1 MPAVTM
7 TIQPRFQDNFLAPN
21 LSDPRLASKRSYRM
35 LVDGKS
41 VEAQSGETISRESP
55 GHRGKVIGEWP
66 AASSQ
71 DVSRAIGVARR
82 AFDEGPWAR
91 MTGAE
96 RSTILHRVAAG
107 ILQHQEELGLIEC
120 LETGK
125 PLAQATGEIGYCAD
139 LWTYAAGMAR
149 GLEGDSHN
157 AIGDNRLGL
166 VLREPAGV
174 VGIITPWNFPFIIV
188 SERVPWALG
197 AGCTVVVKP
206 SEFTSGTTIRLAEI
220 ALEAGVPPG
229 VFNVVTGTGPAAG
242 QLLAEDPRVDV
253 LAFTGSVRVGTH
265 LAALAAPTVKRVG
278 LELGGKGPQ
287 VVFAD
292 ADLEAAA
299 DGIAY
304 GVYHNAGQCC
314 ISGSRLI
321 VHNAIRPALLERLL
335 ELSRRLPFGDP
346 LGDSKFGAMVTDQ
359 HAEKVASYIAKGV
372 SEGAELLLGGDRV
385 AAAKGNFIAPTVFDR
400 VTPNMTIAQ
409 EEIFGPVLSTIGF
422 DTPEEAVALAN
433 TTPYGLSASVWSRDL
448 ETAIQAT
455 RRIRA
460 GRFWINSVIDG
471 TPEMPIGGYKKSG
484 VGRELGRYG
493 FDEYSQFK
501 GLHMTLGRPQPW
513 FQH

>member
-1 MPAVTM
+1 MN
-7 TIQPRFQDNFLAPN
+7 IQPRFQNNFLAPD
-21 LSDPRLASKRSYRM
+21 LSDPRLGVQRSYRM
-35 LVDGKS
+35 LIDGQEVD
-41 VEAQSGETISRESP
+41 AASGQTISRESP
-55 GHRGKVIGEWP
+55 GHRGKVVGTWP
-66 AASSQ
+66 AGSTEDA
-71 DVSRAIGVARR
+71 DRAIAAARR
-82 AFDEGPWAR
+82 AFDDGPWAR
-91 MTGAE
+91 MSGAE
-96 RSTILHRVAAG
+96 RSTILHRVADG
-107 ILQHQEELGLIEC
+107 ILEHQDELGLIEC

-125 PLAQATGEIGYCAD
+125 PIAQATGEIGYCAD

-206 SEFTSGTTIRLAEI
+206 SEFTSGTTIRLAQI
-220 ALEAGVPPG
+220 ALEAGLPAG
-229 VFNVVTGTGPAAG
+229 VFNVITGTGPAAG
-242 QLLAEDPRVDV
+242 QMLAEDPRVDV

-287 VVFAD
+287 IVFAD
-292 ADLEAAA
+292 ADLKAAA

-321 VHNAIRPALLERLL
+321 VHNSIRPALLDRLL
-335 ELSRRLPFGDP
+335 DLSRHLPFGDP
-346 LGDSKFGAMVTDQ
+346 LGQGKFGAMVTEQ
-359 HAEKVASYIAKGV
+359 HAEKVASYIAKGIA
-372 SEGAELLLGGDRV
+372 EGAELLLGGDQV
-385 AAAKGNFIAPTVFDR
+385 AADKGNFIAPTVFDK
-400 VTPNMTIAQ
+400 VTPQMAIAQ

-433 TTPYGLSASVWSRDL
+433 GTPFGLSASVWSRDL
-448 ETAIQAT
+448 ETAIQTT
-455 RRIRA
+455 RRVKA

-471 TPEMPIGGYKKSG
+471 TAEMPIGGYKKSG
-484 VGRELGRYG
+484 TGRELGRYG

>member
-1 MPAVTM
+1 M
-7 TIQPRFQDNFLAPN
+7 QDSFVVPN
-21 LSDPRLASKRSYRM
+21 LSDPRLGNQRTYRM
-35 LVDGKS
+35 LIDGKS
-41 VEAQSGETISRESP
+41 RDALSGETIERRSP
-55 GHRGKVIGEWP
+55 GHRTSVIANWP
-66 AASSQ
+66 AGSTA
-71 DVSRAIGVARR
+71 DAELAIAAARR
-82 AFDEGPWAR
+82 AFDGGPWPK
-91 MTGAE
+91 MSGAE
-96 RSTILHRVAAG
+96 RSAIMHAVAAG
-107 ILQHQEELGLIEC
+107 ILANLDELALAEC

-125 PLAQATGEIGYCAD
+125 PLAQARGEIDYCAD
-139 LWTYAAGMAR
+139 MWRYAAGQAR
-149 GLEGDSHN
+149 GLEGDTHN

-206 SEFTSGTTIRLAEI
+206 SEFTSGTTVRLAEI

-229 VFNVVTGTGPAAG
+229 VFNVITGTGPSVG
-242 QLLAEDPRVDV
+242 QILAEDPRVDV
-253 LAFTGSVRVGTH
+253 LAFTGSVRVGRQ
-265 LAALAAPTVKRVG
+265 LAGIAASNIKRVG

-292 ADLEAAA
+292 ADIEAAA

-321 VHNAIRPALLERLL
+321 VHNAVRSALLDRLL
-335 ELSRRLPFGDP
+335 EISRQLPYGDP
-346 LGDSKFGAMVTDQ
+346 LGATTRYGAMVSDQ
-359 HAEKVASYIAKGV
+359 HLDKVSAYVEKGV
-372 SEGAELLLGGDRV
+372 AEGAELLLGGTRM
-385 AAAKGNFIAPTVFDR
+385 AAEAGNFFAPTVFDK
-400 VTPNMTIAQ
+400 VQPGMAIAQ
-409 EEIFGPVLSTIGF
+409 EEIFGPVLATIGF

-433 TTPYGLSASVWSRDL
+433 GTPFGLSASVWSRDL
-448 ETAIQAT
+448 ETAIQTT

-460 GRFWINSVIDG
+460 GRCWINSVIDG

-513 FQH
+513 FETP

>member
-1 MPAVTM
+1 M
-7 TIQPRFQDNFLAPN
+7 QSQFQDNFVAPD
-21 LSDPRLASKRSYRM
+21 LSDPRLADKRNYRM
-35 LVDGKS
+35 LIDGVS
-41 VEAQSGETISRESP
+41 RDAMSGEVVERHSP
-55 GHRGKVIGEWP
+55 GHRGKQVGIWP
-66 AASSQ
+66 AG
-71 DVSRAIGVARR
+71 GVADAALAIKAARK
-82 AFDEGPWAR
+82 AFDNGPWPR
-91 MTGAE
+91 MSGAE
-96 RSTILHRVAAG
+96 RSTILHAVAAG
-107 ILQHQEELGLIEC
+107 ILAHLEELALVEC

-125 PLAQATGEIGYCAD
+125 PLNQARGEIGYCAD
-139 LWTYAAGMAR
+139 LWTYAAGQSR

-157 AIGDNRLGL
+157 AIGEGRLGL

-220 ALEAGVPPG
+220 ALEAGLPPG
-229 VFNVVTGTGPAAG
+229 VFNVVTGYGPAAG
-242 QLLAEDPRVDV
+242 QMLAEDPQVDV

-265 LAALAAPTVKRVG
+265 LASLAAGGVKRVG

-287 VVFAD
+287 IVFAD

-321 VHNAIRPALLERLL
+321 VANSIRSALLERLL
-335 ELSRRLPFGDP
+335 DISKRLPFGDP
-346 LGDSKFGAMVTDQ
+346 LDATTRFGAMVSETHTD
-359 HAEKVASYIAKGV
+359 KVASYVAAGV
-372 SEGAELLLGGDRV
+372 AEGAELLLGGDKV
-385 AAAKGNFIAPTVFDR
+385 AASSGNFFAPTVFDKVR
-400 VTPNMTIAQ
+400 PDMRIAQ
-409 EEIFGPVLSTIGF
+409 EEIFGPVLATIGF

-433 TTPYGLSASVWSRDL
+433 GTPFGLSASVWSRDL
-448 ETAIQAT
+448 ETAIQTT
-455 RRIRA
+455 RKLRA
-460 GRFWINSVIDG
+460 GRCWINSVIDG

-484 VGRELGRYG
+484 TGRELGRYG

-501 GLHMTLGRPQPW
+501 GLHMTLGRGQPW
-513 FQH
+513 FEH